1 MNIGKNTEQDVGF
14 MLTNKN
20 GSYIFLREKPSS
32 RYEGVFLFED
42 LDMYKFIE
50 DINIKNNK
58 IKKIKNY
65 FYSVERERENGVTE
79 KFFMPKN
86 FTSLIYELDKES
98 EIEIFLDCKDSYDN
112 KEFGRHYEVFNEKGC
127 IVVKFSK
134 RTDQRED
141 PSSGIEQYTLYL
153 AIKAGS
159 LNYKKIGN
167 WVQRHYAFDESRNS
181 KPYYRHVFHAMD
193 IKAEKFVFSMAK
205 DKGNAVKEAIYLFE
219 NLDMVKSE
227 EKNTFGEKFLDNVKV
242 NKIMKNNSMGNEIKI
257 AYIAALNSL
266 GNLAVNSKPG
276 ILAGLPW
283 FFQFW
288 SRDEAICLKALKNI
302 DGHFA
307 KELIF
312 ERLNAIQSD
321 GRLPNIYYSE
331 NSTNADAIGWLFNRA
346 FEFYGSIKG
355 NIAILEELKKS
366 ISIIK
371 SQKIKI
377 KKIINMVDKLEK
389 GIRAKEKENVSLRD
403 KKASSLRKSIYGLIK
418 NYSKNG
424 LAYSNK
430 KETWMDTEIGSGREG
445 FNIEVQALALAMY
458 KCAFEISQDKKYRI
472 LENVM
477 KNNVLEKF
485 WNNKILYDNL
495 NDAAV
500 RPNVFIA
507 YYVYPELLPK
517 KEWEVCFENTLKA
530 LWLDFGGL
538 STIDKKHRLFAKN
551 HTGEDPKSYHN
562 GDSWFWINNLVA
574 LALFR
579 VNKNKFKNEIE
590 RIIRASTEDIL
601 WKGII
606 GTNSELSSAEKLK
619 AEGCLSQ
626 AFSNAMFIELIDE
639 IHSA

>member
-242 NKIMKNNSMGNEIKI
+242 NKIMKNNCMGNEIKI

-288 SRDEAICLKALKNI
+288 SRDEAKN
-302 DGHFA
+302 
-307 KELIF
+307 
-312 ERLNAIQSD
+312 
-321 GRLPNIYYSE
+321 
-331 NSTNADAIGWLFNRA
+331 
-346 FEFYGSIKG
+346 
-355 NIAILEELKKS
+355 
-366 ISIIK
+366 
-371 SQKIKI
+371 
-377 KKIINMVDKLEK
+377 
-389 GIRAKEKENVSLRD
+389 
-403 KKASSLRKSIYGLIK
+403 
-418 NYSKNG
+418 
-424 LAYSNK
+424 
-430 KETWMDTEIGSGREG
+430 
-445 FNIEVQALALAMY
+445 
-458 KCAFEISQDKKYRI
+458 
-472 LENVM
+472 
-477 KNNVLEKF
+477 
-485 WNNKILYDNL
+485 
-495 NDAAV
+495 
-500 RPNVFIA
+500 
-507 YYVYPELLPK
+507 
-517 KEWEVCFENTLKA
+517 
-530 LWLDFGGL
+530 
-538 STIDKKHRLFAKN
+538 
-551 HTGEDPKSYHN
+551 
-562 GDSWFWINNLVA
+562 
-574 LALFR
+574 
-579 VNKNKFKNEIE
+579 
-590 RIIRASTEDIL
+590 
-601 WKGII
+601 
-606 GTNSELSSAEKLK
+606 
-619 AEGCLSQ
+619 
-626 AFSNAMFIELIDE
+626 
-639 IHSA
+639 